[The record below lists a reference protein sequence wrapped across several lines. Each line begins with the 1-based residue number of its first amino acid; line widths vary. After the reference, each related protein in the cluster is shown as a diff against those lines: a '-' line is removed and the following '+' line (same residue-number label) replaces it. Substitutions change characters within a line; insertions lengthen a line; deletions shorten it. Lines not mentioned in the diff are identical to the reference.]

1 MYGRML
7 KRPRHAM
14 VIFSVMLLLFIG
26 TVVWAIYFDT
36 MQPNPGLTAHPISR
50 TFTIANASAPGG
62 KQAITLPAVAGLPVD
77 QHLGNLEGKEL
88 RFGTSAGATFA
99 PAMVD
104 VTCGA
109 VNAEHDSLNPIAGLS
124 PFVGMWLNCI
134 YGGKGVG
141 MINLLLF
148 LIIGIF
154 LAGQMVGR
162 TPEYL
167 GKKIGGR
174 EMALAMIALL
184 VHPFLILEPS
194 GLFAATNW
202 GIKAENSNLLLAIP
216 NLTWRYWRR
225 SLPQPMKPRK
235 ARVSSLPHRR
245 LASAPEI

>member
-1 MYGRML
+1 M
-7 KRPRHAM
+7 
-14 VIFSVMLLLFIG
+14 
-26 TVVWAIYFDT
+26 
-36 MQPNPGLTAHPISR
+36 
-50 TFTIANASAPGG
+50 TIASATAPGG
-62 KQAITLPAVAGLPVD
+62 KRVITLPAVAGLPVD

-99 PAMVD
+99 AATVD

-109 VNAEHDSLNPIAGLS
+109 VNCEHDSLNPIAGLS

-167 GKKIGGR
+167 GKKIGGAR
-174 EMALAMIALL
+174 DEAGDDRAAGSSVADPRAVGAVCRDQLGHQGGEQSRRAR
-184 VHPFLILEPS
+184 
-194 GLFAATNW
+194 LFANRLPVLVVI
-202 GIKAENSNLLLAIP
+202 GQQRL
-216 NLTWRYWRR
+216 RFRR
-225 SLPQPMKPRK
+225 SG
-235 ARVSSLPHRR
+235 RR
-245 LASAPEI
+245 LTA